1 MFPQNL
7 YKFLLISIL
16 CFSTQCYKAPF
27 FELTI
32 KVLNQDL
39 DPVKNVS
46 VQIVATDVESDNLEI
61 IENADLTDLD
71 GNNLVCETNS
81 SGECQ
86 FSFEKKAYLTVLAC
100 INSDEN
106 DSSMCQETYVYLE
119 EDENVISTIMLV
131 EHDNNDYNCSY
142 CDE

>member
-1 MFPQNL
+1 MFLKNL
-7 YKFLLISIL
+7 CKFLLISIL

-32 KVLNQDL
+32 KVVNQDL

-46 VQIVATDVESDNLEI
+46 VQIVATDVESGNLDV

-71 GNNLVCETNS
+71 GNDLVCETSS

-86 FSFEKKAYLTVLAC
+86 FSFEKKAFLTVLAC

-106 DSSMCQETYVYLE
+106 DNGMCQETYVYLK

-131 EHDNNDYNCSY
+131 EYDKNDYNCSY
-142 CDE
+142 CAK